1 MRTGGWVLSLCMA
14 LAAPMAVAE
23 TNQSADP
30 TATQEIALDP
40 GLGPLELTQQAAEKV
55 TQKIRANRS
64 LYEQD
69 SAALYA
75 MVDDLVDSVFDFRT
89 MSLLVLGPNW
99 KSASEEQR
107 ERFMLA
113 FKNLLIR
120 TYSKALLQAG
130 DAAIEWEPL
139 ELEPGE
145 KRTMVRAAV
154 PTSSGPVK
162 IAWRLRKLSE
172 GWRVFDVV
180 VDGISLVTNYR
191 GSYSAE
197 IRKSGLDALIEKM
210 EQQNPDANGVSA

>member
-1 MRTGGWVLSLCMA
+1 MRIGGWVLTACMV
-14 LAAPMAVAE
+14 LLSPWAAADTGDS
-23 TNQSADP
+23 TNTS
-30 TATQEIALDP
+30 TAQEIALDP
-40 GLGPLELTQQAAEKV
+40 GLGPLELTKQAAEKV
-55 TQKIRANRS
+55 TQNIRAQRA

-75 MVDDLVDSVFDFRT
+75 MVDDLVDAVFDFRT

-107 ERFMLA
+107 ERFMSA

-130 DAAIEWEPL
+130 DAAIEWQPL

-154 PTSSGPVK
+154 PTSSGPVN
-162 IAWRLRKLSE
+162 ISWRLRKLDE

-210 EQQNPDANGVSA
+210 EQQNPDTDGVSA